1 MTAVKANEPTPIG
14 ELHLDESRR
23 RHLAEMLGYIACIH
37 HHIDPDRFD
46 IDLEF
51 LESVRERLAA
61 DDDTYETTL
70 RLSARNLLAL
80 EIIVDAAG
88 TYTHRGDAPLMD
100 DVDVDDCDAM
110 AQWLSKEYSR
120 LFCATP
126 ARPH

>member
-1 MTAVKANEPTPIG
+1 MTTVKANEPTPIG
-14 ELHLDESRR
+14 ELHLDESHRR
-23 RHLAEMLGYIACIH
+23 QLAEMLANISCSH
-37 HHIDPDRFD
+37 HYIDPDRFD

-80 EIIVDAAG
+80 ELIVDAAG